1 MTRFVSRALALS
13 TILLLSACAFADSSM
28 FLNFAGLGDLQQVN
42 NFYNGS
48 GLTST
53 PNFGVTFSSNFYG
66 LLPTPAGHGDFAKTP
81 TGMPAIFLC
90 GTTCMSGAGM
100 KVTGT
105 INVNGGFGSGLNFF
119 YAFLA
124 TKPGQVET
132 VTVWSGANGTG
143 TILATIS
150 LSANACS
157 SAPFYCTWSQAS
169 LSFSGTAHSV
179 TFTGP
184 ADQLGL
190 SDITIGSSRTA
201 IPEPSSIYLLGTG
214 LAGVSLGSIRR
225 LFGGNRFGRKLFGRK
240 QS

>member
-1 MTRFVSRALALS
+1 MTRSVSRVAILS
-13 TILLLSACAFADSSM
+13 ILLILSASAYASSGEL
-28 FLNFAGLGDLQQVN
+28 LNFSGLGDLQQVG

-66 LLPTPAGHGDFAKTP
+66 LLPAGGGGHGNYAKTP
-81 TGMPAIFLC
+81 TAQPAIFIC
-90 GTTCMSGAGM
+90 GTTCSSGTGM
-100 KVTGT
+100 TVTGT
-105 INVNGGFGSGLNFF
+105 MNVNSGFSSGLNFF
-119 YAFLA
+119 YSFLA
-124 TKPGQVET
+124 TKPGQTET

-143 TILATIS
+143 TVLATIS
-150 LSANACS
+150 LSSNACS
-157 SAPFYCTWSQAS
+157 GPVFYCTWSTVG

-190 SDITIGSSRTA
+190 SDITVGSSTTA
-201 IPEPSSIYLLGTG
+201 VPEPSSIYLLGTG
-214 LAGVSLGSIRR
+214 LAGVSLAGLRR
-225 LFGGNRFGRKLFGRK
+225 FFVGK